1 MKGKTGKPAMRG
13 GGLARKGMGAALK
26 GGGIARK
33 GTGSNATPGGK
44 TAKMAMGGTPPMAP
58 MGGRMPAMPGTTPRP
73 GSGEP
78 GRGGAGFGGL
88 PFTGNPRGRGGDFG
102 DMRRDRGDGGAGF
115 GGIGG
120 ATPVPP
126 GLQRNPLL
134 GGPNVSLNQMAIPVK
149 NPGAVNTTSQFI
161 PMTSNPSGA
170 MMKNPNYAAPPDL
183 SPPMYKKGG
192 KVKAYAKGGQVK
204 MTAGAGSGS
213 GRLEKV
219 EAHKKAP
226 RVKAVGLKKGGKV
239 KAMADGGDANKEKG
253 FGLRGAINA
262 AYRHGPASLSARS
275 EAGVQP
281 MLARMREAQ
290 MQSRIYNAMNP
301 KPAMAK
307 GGKVKKGKK

>member
-13 GGLARKGMGAALK
+13 GGLARKGVGAALK

-33 GTGSNATPGGK
+33 GTGSNVTPGGK
-44 TAKMAMGGTPPMAP
+44 TAKMAMGGTPPGVTP
-58 MGGRMPAMPGTTPRP
+58 LPGRMPAFPGRP
-73 GSGEP
+73 GEMKRSGPGEM
-78 GRGGAGFGGL
+78 GRGGGFGGR
-88 PFTGNPRGRGGDFG
+88 PSAIPGGPAAPVP
-102 DMRRDRGDGGAGF
+102 AGF
-115 GGIGG
+115 SQNPMLGGIGS
-120 ATPVPP
+120 
-126 GLQRNPLL
+126 NM
-134 GGPNVSLNQMAIPVK
+134 NQQAFKP
-149 NPGAVNTTSQFI
+149 A
-161 PMTSNPSGA
+161 
-170 MMKNPNYAAPPDL
+170 
-183 SPPMYKKGG
+183 
-192 KVKAYAKGGQVK
+192 AYAKGGAVK

-219 EAHKKAP
+219 AAHKAAP

-301 KPAMAK
+301 KDEALAK
-307 GGKVKKGKK
+307 GGKVKKKGKK